1 MPQTFHCPQCQSALR
16 RMSRNLD
23 FFCRACFTSVVVLD
37 DQWIEVMSI
46 EDQTARIMSRDACRP
61 RRCTEPLHAATTGVL
76 ELAS

>member
-1 MPQTFHCPQCQSALR
+1 MTEHFHCPSCHQALR

-37 DQWIEVMSI
+37 EQWVEVMRI
-46 EDQTARIMSRDACRP
+46 DDQAARIVSREACRP
-61 RRCTEPLHAATTGVL
+61 RRATEPLHAATTGVL